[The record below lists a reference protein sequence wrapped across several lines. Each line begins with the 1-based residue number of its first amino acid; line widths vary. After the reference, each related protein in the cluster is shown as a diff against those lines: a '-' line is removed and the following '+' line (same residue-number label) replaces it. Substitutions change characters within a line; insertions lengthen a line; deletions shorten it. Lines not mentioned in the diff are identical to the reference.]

1 MKIKKLLGFYT
12 CIIIFIGLFI
22 NCAASMASYPV
33 KVKDSKGNYLKFSQ
47 PPQRL
52 VSLVPSATQI
62 LFDLGAKNFV
72 KAVTHHDTGLAGAH
86 GKQIIGGFLKPS
98 LNKIDA
104 VQPDMIILLPTHKDI
119 IKKYKKTNVRLF
131 IFQTDTLENSYKSIR
146 AFGKIFNLEEQA
158 EKIINKNKPR

>member
-22 NCAASMASYPV
+22 NCAASLASYPV

-62 LFDLGAKNFV
+62 LFEIGAKKFV
-72 KAVTHHDTGLAGAH
+72 AAITYHDITLAGA
-86 GKQIIGGFLKPS
+86 
-98 LNKIDA
+98 
-104 VQPDMIILLPTHKDI
+104 
-119 IKKYKKTNVRLF
+119 
-131 IFQTDTLENSYKSIR
+131 
-146 AFGKIFNLEEQA
+146 
-158 EKIINKNKPR
+158 